1 MKTNIIYTIALLHIL
16 LFTYAAVSK
25 ILDFENFQVQLGQ
38 SPVLSIFAGPLAIV
52 VPATE
57 LILCLLLMIPK
68 YRIIALHFSC
78 FLMFIFT
85 LYIILILNFTSFI
98 PCSCGGVLEKL
109 SWTEHLIFNLVFV
122 AIGLVA
128 IVLHSGTKQ
137 TLITIAVGGS
147 VGTALIIVL
156 FLLSESV
163 MHKENP
169 FIRRFTPGSAARTA
183 KTDLRSA
190 TLYIAGATLNSIYL
204 TDRKAPLQVYEY
216 DVNLQNRK
224 HHVIKLERED
234 FPFKALQMK
243 VVYPH
248 FYLYDSTVPI
258 IYKGLVSDWKANI
271 VTARQYN
278 FSDIIFVNDHKAIFR
293 GQIPSTRVNTLATI
307 SNQDTTTVKT
317 NNALLQKQI
326 DGVFDTDGTMQ
337 YSYELN
343 KLVYTYYYRNQFI
356 ITDENLNIEN
366 RGNTIDTNT
375 IAKIKV
381 TTIKKSG
388 DTKMATPPLMVN
400 NLTTITDNL
409 LMVNSLLR
417 GKFEKKE
424 VWQHAT
430 VIDVYNIT
438 NQSYLLSF
446 YVYDENGFRMKNG
459 YATSEALYLIAG
471 HYLSKY
477 SFGQT
482 IKTAIKKQ

>member
-1 MKTNIIYTIALLHIL
+1 MF
-16 LFTYAAVSK
+16 LFTVY
-25 ILDFENFQVQLGQ
+25 
-38 SPVLSIFAGPLAIV
+38 IF
-52 VPATE
+52 
-57 LILCLLLMIPK
+57 M
-68 YRIIALHFSC
+68 
-78 FLMFIFT
+78 
-85 LYIILILNFTSFI
+85 ILNFTSFI

-109 SWTEHLIFNLVFV
+109 GWTEHLIFNAVFV
-122 AIGLVA
+122 IMGLIAISLKSGLKHT
-128 IVLHSGTKQ
+128 IV
-137 TLITIAVGGS
+137 IAVIMGS
-147 VGTALIIVL
+147 IGIALMSLL
-156 FLLSESV
+156 FLISEDE
-163 MHKENP
+163 MQNENP
-169 FIRRFTPGSAARTA
+169 FIRRFPQGSAARTA

-224 HHVIKLERED
+224 HHVIKLDRED

-258 IYKGLVSDWKANI
+258 IYKGLVSDWKAYI
-271 VTARQYN
+271 ITVRQYN
-278 FSDIIFVNDHKAIFR
+278 FSDIIFLNNHKAIFR

-307 SNQDTTTVKT
+307 TNQDTTTVKT
-317 NNALLQKQI
+317 NNAILQKQI
-326 DGVFDTDGTMQ
+326 DGVFDTDGTMK
-337 YSYELN
+337 YSYEL
-343 KLVYTYYYRNQFI
+343 KKMVYTYYYRNQFI
-356 ITDENLNIEN
+356 ITDEHLNIEN

-388 DTKMATPPLMVN
+388 DTKMASPPLMVN
-400 NLTTITDNL
+400 NITTITNNL

-417 GKFEKKE
+417 GRFEEKE
-424 VWQHAT
+424 VWEHAT
-430 VIDVYNIT
+430 VIDVYDFT
-438 NQSYLLSF
+438 NQSYILSF
-446 YVYDENGFRMKNG
+446 YVYNENGFRMKNG